1 MWEMISSCCYTGA
14 MPCNAQLL
22 LEHTGATTCVE
33 ALGQKLHRAPSLFAL
48 VLGLFLGFG
57 FCRMTCCW
65 RSLAAYPSLTLR
77 RCQVNQVCSKKNC
90 RKQNNRQQSYRRLR
104 CRMEQAGKGDKFGLR
119 WNRLKHK
126 RGWRKSCCVGNLYA
140 KAGRSTS
147 SQDVGPNK
155 CRVFRASCCY

>member
-1 MWEMISSCCYTGA
+1 MSAWSHLIFYTILHPAVVGEVTNPCITTTHLSYSFLSLKLPPPPCSALFVTRLYIYYIHLDAMWEMISSCCYTGA

-65 RSLAAYPSLTLR
+65 RSLAA
-77 RCQVNQVCSKKNC
+77 
-90 RKQNNRQQSYRRLR
+90 
-104 CRMEQAGKGDKFGLR
+104 
-119 WNRLKHK
+119 
-126 RGWRKSCCVGNLYA
+126 
-140 KAGRSTS
+140 
-147 SQDVGPNK
+147 
-155 CRVFRASCCY
+155 